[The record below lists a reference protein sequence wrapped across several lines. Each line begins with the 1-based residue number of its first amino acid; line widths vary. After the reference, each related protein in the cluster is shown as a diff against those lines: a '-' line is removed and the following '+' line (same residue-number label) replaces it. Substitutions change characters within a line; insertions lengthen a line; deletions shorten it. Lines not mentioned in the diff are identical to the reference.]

1 MAAPRSFGLVKFF
14 TIEFFRALVD
24 QLSRDAS
31 LTKLTKGMKT
41 TLLLGCTGKDS
52 AFLITVLD
60 EHLDLSE
67 VSSNEKAEFRFTAPY
82 ERWEKIARGEAKM
95 QGDVL
100 SGRIRFRGSM
110 TKMLLYV
117 NRVIGLERKAVEIM
131 KGMDIL
137 F

>member
-1 MAAPRSFGLVKFF
+1 MTASRSSGLLKFF
-14 TIEFFRALVD
+14 TNEFFHSLVD

-41 TLLLGCTGKDS
+41 TLLLGCTGEDS

-60 EHLDLSE
+60 EHLDVSE
-67 VSSNEKAEFRFTAPY
+67 VSADEKAEFRFTAPY
-82 ERWEKIARGEAKM
+82 ERWERIARGEAKM

-117 NRVIGLERKAVEIM
+117 NRVIGFEKKAIEIT
-131 KGMDIL
+131 KKMDIV

>member
-1 MAAPRSFGLVKFF
+1 MAAPRSVGLVKFF
-14 TIEFFRALVD
+14 TIEFFKALVD

-60 EHLDLSE
+60 EHLDVSE
-67 VSSNEKAEFRFTAPY
+67 VSADEKAEFKFTVSY
-82 ERWEKIARGEAKM
+82 ERWERIARGEAKM

-100 SGRIRFRGSM
+100 SGRIKFRGSM
-110 TKMLLYV
+110 TRMLLYV
-117 NRVIGLERKAVEIM
+117 NRVIGLEKKAIEII
-131 KGMDIL
+131 KGMDIV

>member
-1 MAAPRSFGLVKFF
+1 MAAPRSFGLVNFF
-14 TIEFFRALVD
+14 TIEFFEALVD
-24 QLSRDAS
+24 QLWSDAS

-41 TLLLGCTGKDS
+41 TLLFGCTGKDS
-52 AFLITVLD
+52 AFLITVLH

-67 VSSNEKAEFRFTAPY
+67 VSADEKAEFRFTAPY
-82 ERWEKIARGEAKM
+82 ERWERIARGEAKI

-117 NRVIGLERKAVEIM
+117 NRVIGLEKKAIEIM
-131 KGMDIL
+131 KGMDII

>member
-1 MAAPRSFGLVKFF
+1 MAGKPLDAREILDKFS
-14 TIEFFRALVD
+14 D
-24 QLSRDAS
+24 
-31 LTKLTKGMKT
+31 
-41 TLLLGCTGKDS
+41 
-52 AFLITVLD
+52 
-60 EHLDLSE
+60 
-67 VSSNEKAEFRFTAPY
+67 EKAEFRFIAPY

-110 TKMLLYV
+110 TKMLLHV